1 MTLPEDEEY
10 ESIFSLEGIT
20 DQETYEPEKSE
31 IEPEIQVDSGDK
43 ITATLEDF
51 PVNNWDSNNDA
62 QLIVD
67 WYNERRGKWP
77 KKSLNDFLITCEI
90 SNFDSINDARQLL
103 DYAIMLLNASDEMRE
118 WDRRNRALEQLGLP
132 EHLHGSGLI
141 FIWFFTIVW
150 CGGSL
155 IATVLMGGALVADLG
170 TSEWTPVDGE
180 VTDSGVDTEVSSD
193 SEGGSSTTYCLW
205 VEYEYVFENR
215 SYDGDMVSYSKDGSC
230 SSSDSNAD
238 QDYPPGENITVYVNP
253 ENPDEAVL
261 LAGWAGVDWFMLV
274 FIVFPLSGIFLLWIA
289 IKASI
294 NWFKYWSSSVDK
306 SWTAVIPIVLFLV
319 IGNGIAS
326 VLIETGESYAD
337 WVNESEEPTFV
348 LFGEDFTLEDENET
362 VLGFSGNLSVD
373 CPGFYWYAI
382 EDEGRSCT
390 EVFGSEIL
398 NISVSCSVTN
408 LSNDQRDFCS
418 DELFERILIAFTN
431 NESGLMINY
440 EDWGFYEMYWEVY
453 DGENAYCEW
462 DEKIDAPGD
471 GGAWSCTDDDSNDGY
486 WEEWWLYCEY
496 HSPVYYC
503 TDMFWE
509 MEIDQGANPL
519 NESRWDDTPN
529 YAVHGIH
536 LLGDGEESSDY
547 TADETRWGQAIII
560 LTNLIGGPILI
571 AMGAILTRKQ

>member
-1 MTLPEDEEY
+1 M
-10 ESIFSLEGIT
+10 
-20 DQETYEPEKSE
+20 
-31 IEPEIQVDSGDK
+31 
-43 ITATLEDF
+43 
-51 PVNNWDSNNDA
+51 
-62 QLIVD
+62 
-67 WYNERRGKWP
+67 
-77 KKSLNDFLITCEI
+77 
-90 SNFDSINDARQLL
+90 
-103 DYAIMLLNASDEMRE
+103 
-118 WDRRNRALEQLGLP
+118 
-132 EHLHGSGLI
+132 
-141 FIWFFTIVW
+141 
-150 CGGSL
+150 
-155 IATVLMGGALVADLG
+155 VADLG
-170 TSEWTPVDGE
+170 TSEWTPVDGV
-180 VTDSGVDTEVSSD
+180 VTDSGVSTEVSSD

-274 FIVFPLSGIFLLWIA
+274 FIVFPLSGIFLLWVA

-294 NWFKYWSSSVDK
+294 NWAKFWYSSEDK

-348 LFGEDFTLEDENET
+348 LFGDDFTLEDENET
-362 VLGFSGNLSVD
+362 VLGFSGNLSVG

-519 NESRWDDTPN
+519 NESRWDNTQN

-547 TADETRWGQAIII
+547 TADETRWGQAIMT
-560 LTNLIGGPILI
+560 LTNLIGVPILI